1 MATATNVYMLTEK
14 PPTLGRIDG
23 KRAGDQIQEFLR
35 ELAKYV
41 RLHVREGV
49 QIPHLKQLME
59 QEDVEML
66 RIVLTGLFEEDE
78 RALHPDDYRILES
91 AEEDEPDDAEAVA
104 SRRRAARAAQRGEII
119 PLSAPLSAAEGT
131 AEGEVSEAR
140 AAAPPPLGP
149 PRRRKL
155 RRGLMIAE
163 RHLNRLYFRRR
174 VFYLGYDCCTA
185 LKISSRPT
193 RY

>member
-1 MATATNVYMLTEK
+1 MLTEK